1 MALARII
8 DGKRYEL
15 LRSYKSKAEAE
26 SVAQRRR
33 KLGMRARVIRQKQ
46 FINLRGD
53 ERVFWGVFARGNPK
67 GGKG

>member
-15 LRSYKSKAEAE
+15 LRSYKSKREANA
-26 SVAQRRR
+26 VASRRR

-46 FINLRGD
+46 YVNMRGD
-53 ERVFWGVFARGNPK
+53 EQVFWGVFARSK
-67 GGKG
+67 